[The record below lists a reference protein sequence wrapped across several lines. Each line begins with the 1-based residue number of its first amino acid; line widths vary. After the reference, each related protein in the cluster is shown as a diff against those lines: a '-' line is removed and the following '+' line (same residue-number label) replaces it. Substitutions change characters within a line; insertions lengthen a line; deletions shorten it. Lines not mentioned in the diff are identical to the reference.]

1 VDHDTDREYAV
12 RWDDLRESSNVED
25 ARGSTGGGGR
35 GLKLGIGGT
44 LLALVASYFLGIDP
58 RVILGLVSAVP
69 GQQSAPT
76 AIQGTPADEQGRFI
90 AAVLGGTEDTWSAIF
105 RANGLTY
112 VPPTLV
118 LYRDQMPT
126 ACGTGSAAAGPFYCP
141 LDRKVYLDLSFFQQL
156 AQQFQAPGQFAQAY
170 VIAHEVGHHVQ
181 NLLGIADKVRAAQQR
196 APEGQANQL
205 SVRLELQ
212 ADCFAGVWA
221 KHTDQTKHI
230 LEAGDVDA
238 AMRAAA
244 SVGDDTM
251 QKRARGYVV
260 PESFTH
266 GSAAER
272 TSWFKRGMTDGTI
285 QGCDTFAAGS

>member
-1 VDHDTDREYAV
+1 M
-12 RWDDLRESSNVED
+12 RWDDLRESSTVED
-25 ARGSTGGGGR
+25 VRGSTGGGGR

-44 LLALVASYFLGIDP
+44 LLARVASYFLGIDP
-58 RVILGLVSAVP
+58 RVMLGLVSAVP

-76 AIQGTPADEQGRFI
+76 AVQGTPSDEQGRFI

-105 RANGLTY
+105 QANGLTY

-126 ACGTGSAAAGPFYCP
+126 ACGSGSAAAGPFYCP

-156 AQQFQAPGQFAQAY
+156 SQEFQAPGQFAEAY
-170 VIAHEVGHHVQ
+170 VVAHEVGHHVQ

-196 APEGQANQL
+196 ASEAQANQL
-205 SVRLELQ
+205 SVALELQ

-221 KHTDQTKHI
+221 KHTDQSKHI

-244 SVGDDTM
+244 SVGDDTI
-251 QKRARGYVV
+251 QKRTRGYVV

-272 TSWFKRGMTDGTI
+272 TSWFKRGLTDGTI

>member
-1 VDHDTDREYAV
+1 V
-12 RWDDLRESSNVED
+12 RWDDFRESSNVED
-25 ARGSTGGGGR
+25 VRGSTGGGGR

-44 LLALVASYFLGIDP
+44 LLALAASYFLGIDP
-58 RVILGLVSAVP
+58 RVMLGLVSSLPDSQQAAPTAVP
-69 GQQSAPT
+69 G
-76 AIQGTPADEQGRFI
+76 TPQDEQGRFI
-90 AAVLGGTEDTWSAIF
+90 AAVLGETEDTWSAVF
-105 RANGLTY
+105 QANGRTY
-112 VPPTLV
+112 DPPKLV

-170 VIAHEVGHHVQ
+170 VLAHEVGHHVQ

-196 APEGQANQL
+196 APEEQANQL

-221 KHTDQTKHI
+221 KHADQAKHF
-230 LEAGDVDA
+230 LEEGDVDA
-238 AMRAAA
+238 ALRAAA
-244 SVGDDTM
+244 AVGDDTL

-272 TSWFKRGMTDGTI
+272 TSWFKRGLTDGTVE
-285 QGCDTFAAGS
+285 GCNTFAAGS

>member
-1 VDHDTDREYAV
+1 M

-25 ARGSTGGGGR
+25 ARGSTGGGR

-44 LLALVASYFLGIDP
+44 LIALVVSYFLGIDP
-58 RVILGLVSAVP
+58 QVILGLVSAVP
-69 GQQSAPT
+69 NQQAAPAT
-76 AIQGTPADEQGRFI
+76 AEGTPSDEQGRFI
-90 AAVLGGTEDTWSAIF
+90 AAVLGGTEDTWSEIF
-105 RANGLTY
+105 QQNGMTY
-112 VPPTLV
+112 VPPKLV

-126 ACGTGSAAAGPFYCP
+126 ACGSGSAAAGPFYCP

-156 AQQFQAPGQFAQAY
+156 AQEFQAPGQFAQAY
-170 VIAHEVGHHVQ
+170 VVAHEVGHHVQ
-181 NLLGIADKVRAAQQR
+181 NLLGIADKVHAAQQR
-196 APEGQANQL
+196 ASEGDANQL

-221 KHTDQTKHI
+221 KHTDQSKHI

-244 SVGDDTM
+244 SVGDDTI
-251 QKRARGYVV
+251 QKRTRGYVV

-272 TSWFKRGMTDGTI
+272 TSWFKRGLADGTI
-285 QGCDTFAAGS
+285 QSCDTFAAGS